1 MPRKP
6 RADANKYKTLSSLA
20 YKKHAG
26 TIEAGLQ
33 NTGFHLD
40 NQLSDREHK
49 VFFNPATKKAVVAY
63 RGTDMRDPKRIWSDF
78 NIMLGREKN
87 DKRFQNANAQFQQAA
102 KKYKSKATPWTQLD
116 IP

>member
-33 NTGFHLD
+33 NTGFHLV
-40 NQLSDREHK
+40 NQLSDQEHK

-63 RGTDMRDPKRIWSDF
+63 RGTDMRDPKRIWSDLRSDF
-78 NIMLGREKN
+78 NIMLGQEK
-87 DKRFQNANAQFQQAA
+87 QQKISECHA
-102 KKYKSKATPWTQLD
+102 
-116 IP
+116 